1 MIALRGCRTWLW
13 AAFLVL
19 MGMDAGRAGVE
30 VIALD
35 DKGRFAR
42 IEISGKIV
50 PSDVDKFALLVSR
63 LRPDFEIVDVD
74 LNSSGGDVLAAMQ
87 IGEIV
92 RREWL
97 WTTVPDGPPPKGCLS
112 ACVLILAAGAV
123 RVVSAESRV
132 GIHRPYFDH
141 VLFAGLDRAQA
152 KSKYDALSQ
161 SVAAYLAKMG
171 IPERLYQEMMKV
183 PSSEV
188 RVLSYD
194 DMTAL
199 NLDGPGPGLC
209 RVDPGEER
217 CKVRRGQDEAIRCL
231 AGSSGRICVALQIVA
246 QTRGRRAGGL
256 AALHQGI
263 RLEIS
268 EPAELAVDR
277 RAGMTTRS
285 GSIRQSRAGDAT

>member
-1 MIALRGCRTWLW
+1 MIALRGCRAWLW

-74 LNSSGGDVLAAMQ
+74 LSSSGGDVLAAMQ

-183 PSSEV
+183 PSSEI
-188 RVLSYD
+188 RVLSPD

-199 NLDGPGPGLC
+199 NLDGQ
-209 RVDPGEER
+209 DPGYAEWIRARNIARFGEDKMKQFDAWLAR
-217 CKVRRGQDEAIRCL
+217 QDEYVSRCRSARRPEDDEREVWQRCIREF
-231 AGSSGRICVALQIVA
+231 GSKFPSPLSSQ
-246 QTRGRRAGGL
+246 
-256 AALHQGI
+256 
-263 RLEIS
+263 
-268 EPAELAVDR
+268 
-277 RAGMTTRS
+277 
-285 GSIRQSRAGDAT
+285 